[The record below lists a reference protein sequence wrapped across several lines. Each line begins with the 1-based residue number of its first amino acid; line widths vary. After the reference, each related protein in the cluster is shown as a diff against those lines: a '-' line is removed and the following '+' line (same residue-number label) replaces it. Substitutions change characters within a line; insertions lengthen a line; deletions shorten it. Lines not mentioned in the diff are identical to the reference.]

1 MAALLRRRR
10 HVEEN
15 QRNYPIQ
22 RQRRVFRDRQNPLEL
37 FTPVQIWARYRF
49 RPATI
54 VGLAQALSAELEHPT
69 DNNHALPPL
78 LQVCLALRYL
88 SSGTFA
94 IVVGDTCPVVSPPT
108 AWRAID
114 RTVNTIGTPF
124 DYDLKMFL
132 YCSGF
137 EHYFQNCSILL
148 IGFPNVIGAVDCTH
162 VRVEPPSELRNEFV
176 NRKGYTS
183 LNCQMVCDHRKRF
196 TNVVV
201 KFPGAAHDSRV
212 WRESSLGVA
221 MEAGRCLFFLGY
233 KVEIKFANLT
243 NELIN

>member
-88 SSGTFA
+88 SSGNFA

-114 RTVNTIGTPF
+114 RTVRAINRVLGIRIKFPDPQDQISTQALQQGFFKIAGKIIIGG
-124 DYDLKMFL
+124 FL
-132 YCSGF
+132 
-137 EHYFQNCSILL
+137 ELLL
-148 IGFPNVIGAVDCTH
+148 IGKM
-162 VRVEPPSELRNEFV
+162 RV
-176 NRKGYTS
+176 
-183 LNCQMVCDHRKRF
+183 
-196 TNVVV
+196 
-201 KFPGAAHDSRV
+201 
-212 WRESSLGVA
+212 
-221 MEAGRCLFFLGY
+221 
-233 KVEIKFANLT
+233 
-243 NELIN
+243 